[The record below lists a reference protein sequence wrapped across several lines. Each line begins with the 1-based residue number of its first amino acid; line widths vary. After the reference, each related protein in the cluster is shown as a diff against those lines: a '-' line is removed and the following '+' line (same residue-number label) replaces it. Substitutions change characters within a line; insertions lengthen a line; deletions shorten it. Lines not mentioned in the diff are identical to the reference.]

1 MRVTI
6 REVADKAGVS
16 VATVSRVF
24 NSTAPVSSST
34 RRRVFEAA
42 EVLRYS
48 PNLVARSLIT
58 RQTHTLGILLPD
70 LHGEF
75 FSELMRGIDQ
85 VANQRGYHLLVSNSH
100 NDRHAVEIATRN
112 MRGRVDGMI
121 LMAPDI
127 DGDFLASVVPDH
139 TPIVLVNS
147 WLDLDGRDSLRVD
160 NYRGAYE
167 MVLHLRA
174 HGHTRIALLR
184 GAASNYDARER
195 KRGWRAALLDSGAEW
210 SPELEVAGDFSE
222 SAGYAGALQL
232 FALPQPPTAIFCSND
247 SMAIGALSGLRTLGM
262 RVPDAV
268 AVAGFDDIPIAA
280 YLTPTLASVR
290 VRISELGARAC
301 QQLLH
306 AVQHENQHEPISET
320 IKTELI
326 PRQSCGCRRVTAD
339 ELTSVEQ

>member
-1 MRVTI
+1 MRITI

-24 NSTAPVSSST
+24 NSTAPVSSAT

-42 EVLRYS
+42 SALRYS
-48 PNLVARSLIT
+48 PNLAARSLIT

-75 FSELMRGIDQ
+75 FSELIRGIDQ
-85 VANQRGYHLLVSNSH
+85 IANQRGYHLLVSNSH
-100 NDRHAVEIATRN
+100 NNRHAVEVATRN

-127 DGDFLASVVPDH
+127 DGDFLASIVPDH
-139 TPIVLVNS
+139 TPLVLVNS
-147 WLDLDGRDSLRVD
+147 WLDLEGRDSLRVD
-160 NYRGAYE
+160 NYQGAYE

-184 GAASNYDARER
+184 GSDSNFDARER
-195 KRGWRAALLDSGAEW
+195 QRGYRASLKDSGGEW
-210 SPELEVAGDFSE
+210 GEELEIQGDFTE
-222 SAGYAGALQL
+222 SSGYAGALQL
-232 FALPQPPTAIFCSND
+232 LALSQPPTAIFCSND
-247 SMAIGALSGLRTLGM
+247 SMAIGALSALRTMGV

-280 YLTPTLASVR
+280 YMTPTLASVR
-290 VRISELGARAC
+290 VRISDLGARAC
-301 QQLLH
+301 RQLLH
-306 AVQHENQHEPISET
+306 ALEQENQHEPIREV
-320 IKTELI
+320 IPTELI
-326 PRQSCGCRRVTAD
+326 PRQSCGCRRTPA
-339 ELTSVEQ
+339 EESAS